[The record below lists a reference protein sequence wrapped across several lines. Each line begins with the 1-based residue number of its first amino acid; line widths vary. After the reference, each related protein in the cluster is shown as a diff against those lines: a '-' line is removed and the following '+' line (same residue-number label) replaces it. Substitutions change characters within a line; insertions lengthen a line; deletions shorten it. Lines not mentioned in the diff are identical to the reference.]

1 MVIQNFCLDS
11 TNLIPSVNIDLILV
25 KFWCRTGESKSSN
38 ARDSRIGLGKQKL
51 QKLENELLIIQIIG
65 NYFLFVNYNNGL

>member
-11 TNLIPSVNIDLILV
+11 TNLIPSVNIGLILV
-25 KFWCRTGESKSSN
+25 KFWGRTGESKSSN

-65 NYFLFVNYNNGL
+65 NYFLFVN